1 MIGGG
6 VEMALL
12 NGTTPP
18 TAGDG
23 LDGDFWIDTTAWLIY
38 GPKESGNWPAGVS
51 MVGPAPTDA
60 ELEALIQP
68 IVDSAVAAAT
78 NALYLQLTVEM
89 PDLSL
94 SGDTISPTAPAGTVV
109 GTLVGKTP
117 GALLSISPN
126 DGRFLLTGD
135 DYNGWK
141 VVRGSTAVV
150 AGDLDLQVT
159 QTYLAGRNSPKIDA
173 LRIFITDPLPPL
185 TTTGYAFAATRFVF
199 PVISTGG
206 AGTGNRFQLSNTY
219 FATPAWTATGWRF
232 AFANLY
238 LAGAVGPERAA
249 NTAMTIEFATVT
261 DDPVGANAWP
271 VTFNSGSTSIVIP
284 PGQIVLSDEVIG
296 FAPAANSHAYIRV
309 QKSVPVGGNQ
319 LVSIYPS
326 TVGSDLGEG
335 NEGTSTLQSGKRL
348 GGTIAVTNP
357 GSTQSYSPCFAV
369 AKGWDGSSPVFLING
384 TSREVPTSDVVYR
397 QSERGV
403 TSAIMRGLDST
414 TGGRMAFGNFSQS
427 GAYALNTASE
437 APGAFAAR
445 MAALRAVGNAPF
457 NRIATDIGPN
467 DINQGLLPLPAIKKA
482 TTNWWRFWRAHCPT
496 APIYHLFGEPW
507 TTSATGTYWTT
518 VADQTPVVS
527 AAYPDGV
534 QPQWFNWLLTAPD
547 RPAWVTPID
556 MRTIYEDPSSPGK
569 WKAPGV
575 TGALLANVSAGAL
588 NCSADLSAVA
598 ELGESLVVDNE
609 RIYVSS
615 TTGVAA
621 NQTLG
626 MHSKFSSAHSAA
638 TLVRTAYTTDGV
650 HQAAPLMMA
659 GGMYIATLKASGV
672 IH

>member
-1 MIGGG
+1 MS
-6 VEMALL
+6 LL
-12 NGTTPP
+12 NGTAPP

-23 LDGDFWIDTTAWLIY
+23 VDDDFWIDTTAWFIY
-38 GPKESGNWPAGVS
+38 GPKAAGAWPAGVS
-51 MVGPAPTDA
+51 MIGPTPTNA

-68 IVDSAVAAAT
+68 IVDTAVGTAV
-78 NALYLQLTVEM
+78 NALYLQLTVQM
-89 PDLSL
+89 PDLTL
-94 SGDTISPTAPAGTVV
+94 SSDTISPTAPAGTVV
-109 GTLVGKTP
+109 GTIVGKTP
-117 GALLSISPN
+117 GSLLSISPN
-126 DGRFLLTGD
+126 DGRFILTGD

-150 AGDLDLQVT
+150 TGDLDLLVT
-159 QTYLAGRNSPKIDA
+159 QTYLLGRNSPKTDA
-173 LRIFITDPLPPL
+173 LRIFITDPLPVL
-185 TTTGYAFAATRFVF
+185 TTGGYAFAASRLVF
-199 PVISTGG
+199 PVTSTGG
-206 AGTGNRFQLSNTY
+206 AGAGNRFQLSNTY

-238 LAGAVGPERAA
+238 LAGAVGPERPA

-261 DDPVGANAWP
+261 DDPIGTNAWP
-271 VTFNSGSTSIVIP
+271 VTFNGGSTSVAIP
-284 PGQIVLSDEVIG
+284 AGQIVLSDEVAG
-296 FAPAANSHAYIRV
+296 FAPATDSHAYIRV

-335 NEGTSTLQSGKRL
+335 NEGTSTVQTGKRL
-348 GGTIAVTNP
+348 GGAIAVTNP

-369 AKGWDGSSPVFLING
+369 AKGWDGTSPVFLING

-397 QSERGV
+397 QAQRGV

-445 MAALRAVGNAPF
+445 MAVLRAIGNAPF

-467 DINQGLLPLPAIKKA
+467 DINQGLLSLLAIKKA
-482 TTNWWRFWRAHCPT
+482 TANWWRFWRAHCPT
-496 APIYHLFGEPW
+496 VPVYHLFGEPW
-507 TTSATGTYWTT
+507 TTSAPGTYWTT
-518 VADQTPVVS
+518 VADQTPVAS

-534 QPQWFNWLLTAPD
+534 QPQWFDWLLTTPD

-556 MRTIYEDPSSPGK
+556 MRTIYEDAANPGK

-575 TGALLANVSAGAL
+575 TGTLLASVSAGAL
-588 NCSADLSAVA
+588 NCTVDLTAVA

-615 TTGVAA
+615 ATGPASSQA
-621 NQTLG
+621 LG
-626 MHSKFSSAHSAA
+626 MHSKFTAIHGAA
-638 TLVRTAYTTDGV
+638 TPVRTAYTTDGV
-650 HQAAPLMMA
+650 HQAAPLMVA
-659 GGMYIATLKASGV
+659 GGVHIAGLKVSGV

>member
-1 MIGGG
+1 MS
-6 VEMALL
+6 LL
-12 NGTTPP
+12 NGTAPP
-18 TAGDG
+18 APGDG
-23 LDGDFWIDTTAWLIY
+23 VDGDFWIDTTAWFIY
-38 GPKESGNWPAGVS
+38 GPKAAGAWPAGVA
-51 MVGPAPTDA
+51 MIGHTPTNA
-60 ELEALIQP
+60 ELEALITP
-68 IVDSAVAAAT
+68 IVDSAVTAAV

-94 SGDTISPTAPAGTVV
+94 SGDAISPTAPAGTVV

-117 GALLSISPN
+117 GSLLSISPN
-126 DGRFLLTGD
+126 DGRFILTGD

-141 VVRGSTAVV
+141 VVRGSAPVV
-150 AGDLDLQVT
+150 AGDLDLLVT
-159 QTYLAGRNSPKIDA
+159 QTYLAGRNSPKVDA
-173 LRIFITDPLPPL
+173 LRIFITDPLPVL
-185 TTTGYAFAATRFVF
+185 TTAGYAFAASRFVF
-199 PVISTGG
+199 PVTSTGG
-206 AGTGNRFQLSNTY
+206 AGAGNRFQLSNTY

-232 AFANLY
+232 AFANFY
-238 LAGAVGPERAA
+238 LAGAVGPERPA

-261 DDPVGANAWP
+261 DDPVGTNAWP
-271 VTFNSGSTSIVIP
+271 VTFNGGSTSVVIP
-284 PGQIVLSDEVIG
+284 AGQVVLSDEVVG

-309 QKSVPVGGNQ
+309 QKSVPVGGYQ

-335 NEGTSTLQSGKRL
+335 NEGTSAVQTGKRL
-348 GGTIAVTNP
+348 GGAIAVTNP

-369 AKGWDGSSPVFLING
+369 AKGWDGTSPVFLING
-384 TSREVPTSDVVYR
+384 TSRQVPTSDLVYR
-397 QSERGV
+397 QAQRSV
-403 TSAIMRGLDST
+403 TSAIMRGLDDT

-437 APGAFAAR
+437 ATGAFAAR
-445 MAALRAVGNAPF
+445 MAALRAIGNAPF

-467 DINQGLLPLPAIKKA
+467 DINQGLLSLPAIKKA
-482 TTNWWRFWRAHCPT
+482 TTNWWRFWRAHCPST
-496 APIYHLFGEPW
+496 PVFHFFGEPW
-507 TTSATGTYWTT
+507 TTSAPGTYWTT
-518 VADQTPVVS
+518 VADQTPLPS

-534 QPQWFNWLLTAPD
+534 QPLWFNWLLTSAD
-547 RPAWVTPID
+547 RPAWVTAID
-556 MRTIYEDPSSPGK
+556 MRTTYEDGASPGK

-588 NCSADLSAVA
+588 YCSVDMSAVA

-615 TTGVAA
+615 TTGPAS

-626 MHSKFSSAHSAA
+626 MHSKFTAAHPAT

-650 HQAAPLMMA
+650 HPAAPLMIA
-659 GGMYIATLKASGV
+659 GGGYIAGLKVSGV